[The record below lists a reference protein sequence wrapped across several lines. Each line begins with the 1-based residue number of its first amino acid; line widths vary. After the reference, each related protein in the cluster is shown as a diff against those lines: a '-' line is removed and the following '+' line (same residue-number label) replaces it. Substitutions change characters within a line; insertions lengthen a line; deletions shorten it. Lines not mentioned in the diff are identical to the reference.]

1 MKLKWQLLI
10 RVFILVAVV
19 VAGVQALAAP
29 QKITSLSTTAKGQG
43 TITISDPVS
52 GEKKH
57 DVHSVV
63 VTLKENGDAEIVL
76 VTDMQLF
83 ARGRWTAPSDLTK
96 GIALKINGGIVTGN
110 ANGNGKLFLR
120 PDAKSIDK
128 LSFDAKGAGR
138 SKVTVQFLASKE
150 MS

>member
-1 MKLKWQLLI
+1 MKLKSQLLT
-10 RVFILVAVV
+10 LVAVML
-19 VAGVQALAAP
+19 ACVQVLAAP
-29 QKITSLSTTAKGQG
+29 QKITSLNTTAKGQG
-43 TITISDPVS
+43 TITISDPLS

-76 VTDMQLF
+76 VAEMQLF

-96 GIALKINGGIVTGN
+96 GISLKINGGIVTGS
-110 ANGNGKLFLR
+110 ASGSGKLFLR

-128 LSFDAKGAGR
+128 LSFDAKSNAR
-138 SKVTVQFLASKE
+138 SKVTVQFVASKE
-150 MS
+150 AS